1 MGDTQE
7 VVSIFDRIIQVLNLG
22 YKFADLGYA
31 GIILLI
37 SIISAVVGFIFAV
50 VQYLLASFPVY
61 KISKKLGRKY
71 AFLAWIPV
79 LPQYFRMFVIADM
92 AVDKPVS
99 VFNGKITLKNR
110 FTSFWIYLCI
120 AICGNTIVDIISLF
134 LNFIPGLGMLLSLAT
149 SVLSL
154 APTFV
159 IALFEYAYF
168 RDMLNIFKADKKS
181 NNTTAIVVTV
191 LDVFLFGWAKVIYL
205 YTMLK
210 LEPIP
215 QSDAEPIEGTAT
227 ESATV

>member
-7 VVSIFDRIIQVLNLG
+7 VVSIFDRIIKVLTLG
-22 YKFADLGYA
+22 YDLADLGIT

-37 SIISAVVGFIFAV
+37 SIITAVVGFIFAV

-61 KISKKLGRKY
+61 KLAKKLGRKH
-71 AFLAWIPV
+71 AILAWIPV
-79 LPQYFRMFVIADM
+79 LPQYFRMYVIADM
-92 AVDKPVS
+92 AGDKAVS

-120 AICGNTIVDIISLF
+120 AICGNTIVDVLSLF

-149 SVLSL
+149 TILSL
-154 APTFV
+154 APTF
-159 IALFEYAYF
+159 ITALFEYAYF

-181 NNTTAIVVTV
+181 NNTTAIVITV
-191 LDVFLFGWAKVIYL
+191 LDVFLFGWAKVVYL

-210 LEPIP
+210 LEPITE
-215 QSDAEPIEGTAT
+215 SEAEPIEGTAA
-227 ESATV
+227 ESATA